1 MGIWGSGDIA
11 LTQTQMT
18 DSAENVTG
26 PWRYERIDGAG
37 HWMQLE
43 VPDTIN
49 RLLVDFLPSEAAASP
64 TGSG

>member
-1 MGIWGSGDIA
+1 
-11 LTQTQMT
+11 MT

-26 PWRYERIDGAG
+26 PWRSERIDGAG

-49 RLLVDFLPSEAAASP
+49 RLLVDFLPSEVAASP